1 MADVCFNAVK
11 GLLAYYGSLPAA
23 TDSLIFVPLE
33 SSGLVS
39 DATMIDYDTLD
50 AVLAGASNEQTTIG
64 RKTLTTV
71 TVTVD
76 DTNDR
81 VDIDCDDVA
90 YTAPTGNA
98 VGAVLICYKPAT
110 ASVDSA
116 IIPLGKFGVTWTPD
130 GNDTNITIPAGGF
143 ARAS

>member
-1 MADVCFNAVK
+1 MANVAFNIAK
-11 GLLAYYGSLPAA
+11 GQVAYYGSLPAA

-33 SSGLVS
+33 LSGLVS

-50 AVLAGASNEQTTIG
+50 AALAGATNEQTTIG

-81 VDIDCDDVA
+81 VDIDCDDIA

-98 VGAVLICYKPAT
+98 VGAALICYKPAT
-110 ASVDSA
+110 ASVDTA
-116 IIPLGKFGVTWTPD
+116 IIPLGKFDITWTPD
-130 GNDTNITIPAGGF
+130 GNDTNITIPTGGF